1 MFIHIN
7 KPIYKYWMLDFSRR
21 ASYEIALV
29 SLFVRLSV
37 HPSLS
42 FLKIGS
48 LVFFDIV
55 HDASRPWSSGLRSQ
69 IFEKKIDSLNL
80 GSTGLNQVQIEV
92 FCHFLEFGSLIFLE
106 IACND
111 SLQQC
116 LTSSRDKTQIWGAN
130 LG

>member
-7 KPIYKYWMLDFSRR
+7 KPIHKYWTLNISLT
-21 ASYEIALV
+21 ASYEIAIV
-29 SLFVRLSV
+29 NLFVRLSV

-42 FLKIGS
+42 FLKIRS
-48 LVFFDIV
+48 LVFFILYTKLAG
-55 HDASRPWSSGLRSQ
+55 HGLVAYEAR
-69 IFEKKIDSLNL
+69 FLKKKIDSLNL
-80 GSTGLNQVQIEV
+80 GTMGLNQVQIEV

-106 IACND
+106 IACNH